1 MEANSLKAS
10 WTVDGYCNEG
20 MQAVKIVNWKRCAQ
34 DRNRW
39 KSAVEQAET
48 QIEL

>member
-1 MEANSLKAS
+1 MAANSLKAS
-10 WTVDGYCNEG
+10 WTVDGYCNVG
-20 MQAVKIVNWKRCAQ
+20 MQAMETVNWKRYAQ

-39 KSAVEQAET
+39 KSIAEQAET